1 MTRTMKKPLIPRPLL
16 LPRRRRGVRLLC
28 CTLVLEALRRG
39 DRIVHS
45 YSPSLEATIKG
56 IWFLH
61 KQCSDE
67 DGYNLEYAVELAEQH
82 DDLSSPSNRTRE
94 NCKVGESA
102 KLLFRFA
109 KEDVQ

>member
-1 MTRTMKKPLIPRPLL
+1 MLL
-16 LPRRRRGVRLLC
+16 EGERRGVRLVC

-45 YSPSLEATIKG
+45 YSPYLEATIKG
-56 IWFLH
+56 SWFLH

-82 DDLSSPSNRTRE
+82 DDPSSPSNRTRE
-94 NCKVGESA
+94 NCEVGEST

-109 KEDVQ
+109 KEEVQ